1 MKEYVQR
8 NILHNCI
15 PRDSTSPRVQDQ
27 QNCVRTSKFY
37 SFYLEL
43 YKNKFKNLIRTSKFK
58 FLFQGLQLT
67 DLFSDTGFLF
77 YFEFGLDRVHCI
89 CFFFL
94 SDTESNESRQ
104 YQQLQAL
111 YKARGRKLEEI
122 TNDFDVFK
130 EEKER
135 EHRILKHQLSI
146 AQGNLN
152 FYLF

>member
-1 MKEYVQR
+1 M
-8 NILHNCI
+8 
-15 PRDSTSPRVQDQ
+15 
-27 QNCVRTSKFY
+27 
-37 SFYLEL
+37 
-43 YKNKFKNLIRTSKFK
+43 
-58 FLFQGLQLT
+58 
-67 DLFSDTGFLF
+67 
-77 YFEFGLDRVHCI
+77 
-89 CFFFL
+89 
-94 SDTESNESRQ
+94 
-104 YQQLQAL
+104 QAL